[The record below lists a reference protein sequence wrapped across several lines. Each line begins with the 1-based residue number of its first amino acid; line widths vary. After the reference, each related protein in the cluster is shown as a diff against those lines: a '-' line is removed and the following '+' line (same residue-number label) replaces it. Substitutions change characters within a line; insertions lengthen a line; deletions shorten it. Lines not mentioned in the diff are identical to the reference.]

1 MELGAMAAKIQ
12 SLTVF
17 CGARSG
23 LNPEYEALAFALGK
37 WMAESQIQLVYG
49 GGSVGLMGAVA
60 RGCFQSGGYVIGVI
74 PEALKQRELE
84 FKQSQELIVVKSMH
98 ERKAVMNLR
107 GDAFLAL
114 PGGFGT
120 LEEIFEIITWR
131 QLGFHTKSI
140 TFLDHNQ
147 YYTPL
152 IQFMD
157 HMEKQN
163 FISQADR
170 DRIRIAS
177 SLEEF
182 QKQWQK

>member
-1 MELGAMAAKIQ
+1 MDAKIQ

-23 LNPEYEALAFALGK
+23 LQPEFESTAYALGQ
-37 WMAESQIQLVYG
+37 WLAENHIQLVYG

-60 RGCFQSGGYVIGVI
+60 KGCFQSGGYVIGVI
-74 PEALKQRELE
+74 PEALKERELD
-84 FKQSQELIVVKSMH
+84 FKQAQELIVVKTMH

-120 LEEIFEIITWR
+120 LEEIFEVITWR
-131 QLGFHTKSI
+131 QLGFHQKPI
-140 TFLDHNQ
+140 TFLNQNQ

-157 HMEKQN
+157 HMKQEN
-163 FISQADR
+163 FISQTDH
-170 DRIRIAS
+170 DRIRIVQ
-177 SLEEF
+177 SLGEF
-182 QKQWQK
+182 KKQWQS